1 MRRTKS
7 GFALLLVAPVTLL
20 APAASAQDD
29 WESVQI
35 ETVSV
40 RDGLYMLVGR
50 GGNIGLSVGGDGTFL
65 IDDQY
70 APLTEKIEAAI
81 RKVTQD
87 PVRFLVNTHWHGDH
101 NGRERELRK
110 EGKHRRRPPERAQA
124 DERRAG
130 PRDPED

>member
-1 MRRTKS
+1 MPYS
-7 GFALLLVAPVTLL
+7 GSAMTFALLVALS
-20 APAASAQDD
+20 APAFAQDD
-29 WESVQI
+29 WDSVQI

-50 GGNIGLSVGGDGTFL
+50 GGNIGLSAGGDGTFL

-70 APLTEKIEAAI
+70 APLTEKILAAI

-101 NGRERELRK
+101 TGGNENF
-110 EGKHRRRPPERAQA
+110 GKT
-124 DERRAG
+124 G
-130 PRDPED
+130 